1 MSRAEPDGA
10 GVVVPPPLIY
20 LAGLGLGWLL
30 DAWYP
35 LGRVP
40 DPIRWVLGGALGV
53 TGLGIILP
61 ALRLMRRA
69 GTAIMPTRP
78 TTRLV
83 LGGPFRFTRNPLYLS
98 LVLIYAS
105 IAVLTTMLWALVL
118 LPAVIVIL
126 QRLAI
131 SKEEAYLERK
141 FGDEYRAYRARVRR
155 WI

>member
-1 MSRAEPDGA
+1 MSRAEADSS

-30 DAWYP
+30 GAWYP
-35 LGRVP
+35 LYRVP
-40 DPIRWVLGGALGV
+40 DAIRWALGGALGV
-53 TGLGIILP
+53 AGLGIILP

-69 GTAIMPTRP
+69 GTAINPTKP

-83 LGGPFRFTRNPLYLS
+83 LAGPFRFTRNPLYLS
-98 LVLIYAS
+98 LLLIYAA
-105 IAVLTTMLWALVL
+105 IAVLTTTLWALVL
-118 LPAVIVIL
+118 LPVVVVIL
-126 QRLAI
+126 QRVAI